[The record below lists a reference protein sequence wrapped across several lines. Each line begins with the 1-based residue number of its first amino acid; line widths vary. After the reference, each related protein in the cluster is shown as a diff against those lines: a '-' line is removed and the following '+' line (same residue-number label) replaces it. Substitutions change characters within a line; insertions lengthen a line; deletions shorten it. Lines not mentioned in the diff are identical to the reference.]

1 MECTCRGGYTDRLRL
16 NERWVL
22 SNNNGKGKS
31 SLSASAGGIKLTG
44 VTGRED
50 NERERKRMLEEVGGT
65 EKVV

>member
-1 MECTCRGGYTDRLRL
+1 LVRLRL

-31 SLSASAGGIKLTG
+31 SLSASAGGIKRTG

-50 NERERKRMLEEVGGT
+50 NEENGNECWKRLELQRR
-65 EKVV
+65 